1 MGKSSDTETAALRAD
16 VTCTHCQPT
25 GSRIR
30 LWTPGQEAQRLSLL
44 EWPEGQ
50 EPGIRILVVALTDNK
65 SHFSLWACFLIST
78 PLLPPPTLDSTG
90 DLGNLGSPGAPRN
103 CEKLLSFEYMDL
115 KGVWHPDCYKW
126 LDELTPKFEIQRYQV
141 LLKATRVQN
150 YICIIGSNEC
160 RTVVCVL
167 FTDSRM

>member
-30 LWTPGQEAQRLSLL
+30 LWTPGQEAQLLSLL

-78 PLLPPPTLDSTG
+78 PLLLPSTLDSTG
-90 DLGNLGSPGAPRN
+90 DLGNLGSPGAPRHCVKN
-103 CEKLLSFEYMDL
+103 CFHLSTWTWKESGTQTVIND
-115 KGVWHPDCYKW
+115 WTN
-126 LDELTPKFEIQRYQV
+126 LTPKFEIQRNQV

-150 YICIIGSNEC
+150 YMCIIGSN
-160 RTVVCVL
+160 
-167 FTDSRM
+167 